1 MVVLV
6 DDEMLPV
13 HRRQQRHSWADW
25 QLAMEAL
32 WWLSVM
38 RIALCFLPFKHIL
51 RWMGLVL
58 GASASTS
65 GKVARDGVT
74 AAQIAWAMRAAAVRT
89 PWHSTC
95 LAQALAG
102 VQMLKR
108 RSLPAT
114 LYLGA
119 ARNPTKSE
127 KLEAHAW
134 LHCGDAFLTGRHDCE
149 RFTVLATFTN
159 K

>member
-1 MVVLV
+1 MIQ
-6 DDEMLPV
+6 MR
-13 HRRQQRHSWADW
+13 RRQQRHGWADW

-38 RIALCFLPFKHIL
+38 RIALCLLPFKHIL
-51 RWMGLVL
+51 RWMGLVH
-58 GASASTS
+58 GTTVPPKAR
-65 GKVARDGVT
+65 VACSGVT

-149 RFTVLATFTN
+149 RFTMLATFTN